1 MAMTPPPSP
10 VPSRSQTPEVFVPA
24 MNALIE
30 WLSTFVSEADA
41 AVLAFNFNST
51 NTVSTTSLTI
61 GVTTQNLTV
70 ETGKSFRPGQ
80 SIVCARTSDAKKWMR
95 GEILSY
101 DSGTGALSFDARLTN
116 SSMGGPFTDWTI
128 SQAAVEGL
136 VNYSEVSV
144 NTANG
149 HGSTNNKIPRF
160 TTVAVNQGT
169 AITYADSA
177 ANGASFTINE
187 DGLYELST
195 TATYSGGACNFGAS
209 KNSAQLTTAI
219 ASITA
224 ANRVLLALAAT
235 PGAYNPA
242 TRTVKL
248 VVGDVIRPHD
258 DGTSDGASE
267 PFQNFTII
275 KVANI

>member
-10 VPSRSQTPEVFVPA
+10 APNRSQTPEVFVPA
-24 MNALIE
+24 MNSLIE
-30 WLSTFVSEADA
+30 WFSTFVSEADA
-41 AVLAFNFNST
+41 IVLAFNFNST
-51 NTVSTTSLTI
+51 TSSSTDSLTI
-61 GVTTQNLTV
+61 SVGTKTLNFGA
-70 ETGKSFRPGQ
+70 GKSF
-80 SIVCARTSDAKKWMR
+80 AKGMALTIAYSTDPTQWMR
-95 GEILSY
+95 GEVLTY
-101 DSGTGALSFDARLTN
+101 DSGTGAGTFNCRLVSQTT
-116 SSMGGPFTDWTI
+116 GTYATWVI

-149 HGSTNNKIPRF
+149 HGATNNKIPRF

-219 ASITA
+219 TSITA
-224 ANRVLLALAAT
+224 ANRVLSASSAT
-235 PGAYNPA
+235 SGAYNPA

-258 DGTSDGASE
+258 DGTPDGASE
-267 PFQNFTII
+267 LAQNFTII